1 MTRLFFFG
9 MLYVLG
15 IVCGGDV
22 VWSHPE
28 NPLSLTYLGRVDLRD
43 HGQGPK
49 EPSGVTRGPS
59 VNGRFQLWIV
69 SDDSK
74 MLYTFVEDN
83 HQEKNPT
90 FSLAHQ
96 HSLPIKGLEGITM
109 NSSGQALVVKE
120 ETNTLVR
127 VSQDTF
133 EEVERVRLAHMAGFE
148 ELAQHFV
155 DSEKNKGLEGI
166 TWNSKSE
173 TFFVVKEGR
182 PSMLLEIR
190 NDLQGILNH
199 WILVAEQE
207 FTISGLPQER
217 LDLSGL
223 CYDSHRDK
231 LWLVSDKG
239 QHLFLYNYHTH
250 MVEQRIPLGYRKN
263 KKGIGAY
270 REIVKAE
277 GVTISE
283 DGATLYVV
291 SDKEARL
298 YVYAI
303 RE

>member
-1 MTRLFFFG
+1 MTKLFFFG

-15 IVCGGDV
+15 IACGGGV
-22 VWSHPE
+22 VWAHPE

-59 VNGRFQLWIV
+59 VNGRSQLWIV

-74 MLYTFVEDN
+74 IIFTFVEDN
-83 HQEKNPT
+83 HQKKNLT

-96 HSLPIKGLEGITM
+96 HSLPVKGLEGISM

-127 VSQDTF
+127 VRQDTF
-133 EEVERVRLAHMAGFE
+133 EEVERVRLTQMAGFE
-148 ELAQHFV
+148 KLAQHFV
-155 DSEKNKGLEGI
+155 DSGKNKGLEGI
-166 TWNSKSE
+166 TWNSKSK
-173 TFFVVKEGR
+173 TFFVVKEGL
-182 PSMLLEIR
+182 PPVLIEIQ

-199 WILVAEQE
+199 WILEAEQG
-207 FTISGLPQER
+207 FTVSGLSQER

-250 MVEQRIPLGYRKN
+250 LVEQRIPLGYRKS

-283 DGATLYVV
+283 DGGTLYVV

>member
-22 VWSHPE
+22 VLAHSD

-49 EPSGVTRGPS
+49 EPSGITLGPS
-59 VNGRFQLWIV
+59 LNGRSQLWIV

-74 MLYTFVEDN
+74 TLYTFVEDN
-83 HQEKNPT
+83 HQENNLT
-90 FSLAHQ
+90 FSLVHQ
-96 HSLPIKGLEGITM
+96 HSLPNKGLEGITM

-120 ETNTLVR
+120 KTNTLVR
-127 VSQDTF
+127 VRQDTF
-133 EEVERVRLAHMAGFE
+133 EEVERVRLTQMAGFE
-148 ELAQHFV
+148 DLAQYFV
-155 DSEKNKGLEGI
+155 DSVKNKGLEGI
-166 TWNSKSE
+166 TWNPKSE

-182 PSMLLEIR
+182 PSMLLEIQ

-199 WILVAEQE
+199 WILGAEQG
-207 FTISGLPQER
+207 FTISEMPQER

-223 CYDSHRDK
+223 CYDSYRDK

-250 MVEQRIPLGYRKN
+250 LVEQRIPLGYRKN

-303 RE
+303 RK